1 MPWSATSTLSDSYRL
16 GEEVQLGMCH
26 DEGWLLD
33 HVLQWLT
40 YVGAGF
46 VCSRDLVV
54 SSGMTSEGA
63 RCCVVS

>member
-1 MPWSATSTLSDSYRL
+1 
-16 GEEVQLGMCH
+16 MCH

-40 YVGAGF
+40 YVGVGF

-54 SSGMTSEGA
+54 SSGMMSEGA